1 MHGNFSLTESRR
13 SVIQVNIKNLYRFHK
28 VSGSKYYFIK
38 FIVYLLSPDT
48 LQSSWIWM
56 YYNYKKQ
63 STASSDQILL
73 ADIFKCRF
81 GKIKCFLCLI
91 LLMPAYFQHHIPSVI
106 FFVYSLKINLSLRY
120 MVRVISTIL
129 SKGCEMQ
136 REVSTRL
143 GAYPLILR
151 RVRSFFVSVDTVS

>member
-1 MHGNFSLTESRR
+1 MYVLHTKRR
-13 SVIQVNIKNLYRFHK
+13 NVKNLRNHHMYVMDVVRKPIVLCQECFILPSMLMMSLVIKGEHK
-28 VSGSKYYFIK
+28 KTLIFPVVSGNHLHY
-38 FIVYLLSPDT
+38 
-48 LQSSWIWM
+48 
-56 YYNYKKQ
+56 
-63 STASSDQILL
+63 
-73 ADIFKCRF
+73 
-81 GKIKCFLCLI
+81 
-91 LLMPAYFQHHIPSVI
+91 HIPSVI